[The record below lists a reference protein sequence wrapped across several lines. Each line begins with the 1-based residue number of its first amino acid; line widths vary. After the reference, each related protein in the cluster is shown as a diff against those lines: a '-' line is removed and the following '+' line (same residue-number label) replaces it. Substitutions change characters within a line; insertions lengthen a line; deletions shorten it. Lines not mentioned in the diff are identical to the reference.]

1 MKVALE
7 TVAPLAARAFSGHKK
22 WFHHCDVTTT
32 PSLRPPHATTHPLN
46 TSPPPVRLV
55 QAVSTAF
62 LVQRDP
68 HLWWSPS
75 LRLAQDGGQLSDFI
89 DGLGPGQLV
98 GRQVLGAPA
107 LGDIQLSMCY
117 QKGYLEVEVIRARGL
132 QARQGSKVLPAP
144 YVKVYLVSGKKC
156 IAKAKTATAR
166 RTLDPLYQQQ
176 LAFREP
182 FQGCILQVTVWG
194 DYGRIEGKK
203 VFMGV
208 AQIMLDDLN
217 LSNIVIG
224 WYKLFGTTSLV
235 SGPPSLGLS
244 RRSSLASLD
253 SLTSH

>member
-1 MKVALE
+1 SCNLLI
-7 TVAPLAARAFSGHKK
+7 TNKK
-22 WFHHCDVTTT
+22 LNTPDKGGTRNRSSPSSKSIQRSQEFTTT
-32 PSLRPPHATTHPLN
+32 TGEVGASSLN
-46 TSPPPVRLV
+46 SISSSEG
-55 QAVSTAF
+55 ST
-62 LVQRDP
+62 
-68 HLWWSPS
+68 WSPS